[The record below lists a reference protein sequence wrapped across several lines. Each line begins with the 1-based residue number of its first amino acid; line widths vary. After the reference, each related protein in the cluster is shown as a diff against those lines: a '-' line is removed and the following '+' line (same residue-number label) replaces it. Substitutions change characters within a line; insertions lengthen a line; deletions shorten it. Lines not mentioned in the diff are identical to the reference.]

1 MARRKR
7 SRKRNRRRRSE
18 GALSPA
24 RLIVGLGNPGRRYV
38 ATLHNAGF
46 LAIDRIAESLGARWR
61 AAAAASLATGEI
73 GGRHVVLVKPMTF
86 MNLSGDAVAPLY
98 RKHADGPEDL
108 VVLHDDLDLPAGAVR
123 LKRGGGTGGHN
134 GLRSLKERLGTADF
148 LRIRVGIG
156 RPPAGVD
163 PADYVLTP
171 PAPGRGEAFDA
182 AVDAAGGAF
191 ADIVRLGFDKAMAR
205 WNAKARAA
213 DKSGKAPPE
222 SPGGNIL
229 LAPGASSGGSISRK
243 EARSPDDTEEV

>member
-1 MARRKR
+1 M
-7 SRKRNRRRRSE
+7 
-18 GALSPA
+18 
-24 RLIVGLGNPGRRYV
+24 GNPGRRYG

-46 LAIDRIAESLGARWR
+46 HAIDRIAESLGVRWR
-61 AAAAASLATGEI
+61 ATAAASLGTAGI
-73 GGRHVVLVKPMTF
+73 DGRQVVLVKPMTF

-108 VVLHDDLDLPAGAVR
+108 VGLHDDLDLPGGAVR

-156 RPPAGVD
+156 RPPAAVD

-171 PAPGRGEAFDA
+171 PAPEFRGAFEA
-182 AVDAAGGAF
+182 AVAAAAEAF
-191 ADIVRLGFDKAMAR
+191 ADIVRLGFDKAMTR
-205 WNAKARAA
+205 WNAKARDVAP
-213 DKSGKAPPE
+213 GKAPPE

-229 LAPGASSGGSISRK
+229 LAPGTSSGGSISRK
-243 EARSPDDTEEV
+243 EARPQDDNEEV

>member
-1 MARRKR
+1 VARRKR

-18 GALSPA
+18 GALSPT
-24 RLIVGLGNPGRRYV
+24 RLIVGLGNPGRRYA

-108 VVLHDDLDLPAGAVR
+108 VVLHDDLDLPVGAVR

-156 RPPAGVD
+156 RPPAGID

-171 PAPGRGEAFDA
+171 PAPGRRKAFDA
-182 AVDAAGGAF
+182 AVGAAGEAF

-205 WNAKARAA
+205 WNAKSRDAA
-213 DKSGKAPPE
+213 PGKAPPE

>member
-1 MARRKR
+1 
-7 SRKRNRRRRSE
+7 
-18 GALSPA
+18 
-24 RLIVGLGNPGRRYV
+24 
-38 ATLHNAGF
+38 
-46 LAIDRIAESLGARWR
+46 
-61 AAAAASLATGEI
+61 
-73 GGRHVVLVKPMTF
+73 

-108 VVLHDDLDLPAGAVR
+108 LVLHDDLDLPVGAVR

-156 RPPAGVD
+156 RPPAGID

-171 PAPGRGEAFDA
+171 PALELRGAFDTAVAAAGEAF
-182 AVDAAGGAF
+182 
-191 ADIVRLGFDKAMAR
+191 ADVARLGFDKAATR
-205 WNAKARAA
+205 WNARSRKE
-213 DKSGKAPPE
+213 DMLCKAPPD

-243 EARSPDDTEEV
+243 EARSQDDTEEV